1 MTALAG
7 GPPERD
13 EDLPAYW
20 AALGL
25 PGIVDVHVHLMPD
38 RLQQKVWAYFDAA
51 GPLLGRPWPVQY
63 RHDMSERLSRLRA
76 MGVTAFTALLYPHKP
91 DMAAGLNAWAAEF
104 AAQTPGCLHTATF
117 FPEPGVETYVRA
129 AIDAGARVFKAH
141 VQVGRYDPRDPLLD
155 PVWGLLAEAG
165 VPVVVHSGSGPT
177 PTEFTGPGPFG
188 DVLARHP
195 RLPAIIAHLGMP
207 EFDGFFDLAERHP
220 AVRLDVSG
228 VFTAFGQSGWPF
240 PFPSG
245 LARLRDLGD
254 RILFGSDYPT
264 MPNTYAVQ
272 VAAVARLDLGEEWLR
287 GVLRGNAL
295 ALWPDLA
302 RPAPYDGEV
311 GSQLGA

>member
-1 MTALAG
+1 MTRPAG

-63 RHDMSERLSRLRA
+63 RDDMSERLSRLRA
-76 MGVTAFTALLYPHKP
+76 MGVQAFTGLLYPHKP
-91 DMAAGLNAWAAEF
+91 EMAASLNAWAAEF

-117 FPEPGVETYVRA
+117 FPEPGVETYVREA
-129 AIDAGARVFKAH
+129 VEAGARVFKAH

-165 VPVVVHSGSGPT
+165 IPVVVHSGGGPT

-188 DVLARHP
+188 EVLARHP
-195 RLPAIIAHLGMP
+195 RLAAIIAHLGMP
-207 EFDGFFDLAERHP
+207 EFDGFFDLAERYA
-220 AVRLDVSG
+220 AVRMDVSG
-228 VFTAFGQSGWPF
+228 VFTDFGQSGWPF
-240 PFPSG
+240 PFPAG
-245 LARLRDLGD
+245 LQRLRDLGD

-272 VAAVARLDLGEEWLR
+272 VAAVARLDLGEDWLR
-287 GVLRGNAL
+287 AVFRGNAL
-295 ALWPDLA
+295 TLWPDVA
-302 RPAPYDGEV
+302 
-311 GSQLGA
+311 S